1 MKLRPLPI
9 IITVVVSVAVLFGG
23 WFFYRQTTLQGPLQ
37 KIVSNYQGVN
47 NAHFNITRD
56 QVDLKLDLKPNVN
69 LADLADKIS
78 TEGKSVV
85 GTRTLKFDFVDH
97 SSDKLNQYWDKAM
110 FSVAEAMENKRY
122 TEIPVKLQYLAK
134 GTGIQT
140 KAEMDTKN
148 VYITLTDGSSSK
160 FLVLPRDP
168 GKMGVW
174 E

>member
-1 MKLRPLPI
+1 
-9 IITVVVSVAVLFGG
+9 
-23 WFFYRQTTLQGPLQ
+23 
-37 KIVSNYQGVN
+37 
-47 NAHFNITRD
+47 
-56 QVDLKLDLKPNVN
+56 
-69 LADLADKIS
+69 
-78 TEGKSVV
+78 
-85 GTRTLKFDFVDH
+85 
-97 SSDKLNQYWDKAM
+97 M

-122 TEIPVKLQYLAK
+122 TEIPVKLQDLAK